1 MTSMSLRV
9 GDSGFYDSSDHS
21 LQRQSPLAGST
32 VAHSVSGDAGLLPL
46 NVSPVPPPDRW
57 TPLSDDTSGDDQ
69 QVQVDRHLPEYCTCH
84 ECTEPHSPSVVR
96 SGVMCTL

>member
-32 VAHSVSGDAGLLPL
+32 VAHSVSGDAVLLPL
-46 NVSPVPPPDRW
+46 SVSPVPPPDRW

-69 QVQVDRHLPEYCTCH
+69 QVQVDRETYQITARLMSALSPIHHL
-84 ECTEPHSPSVVR
+84 
-96 SGVMCTL
+96 